1 MQEGGVIM
9 TCVWK
14 PDTKAV
20 YMAKNATKAE
30 FTAPVQSNMKNC
42 HLIAGLSAL
51 AWVRPTFFSD
61 LGEHTTYSYK
71 FYYDGVSVTAGIN
84 SNLFID
90 NASGLWCCATSKMST
105 DSEHEAWPAWV
116 EKAFGKFCLFKIKQL
131 ITLPD
136 FQNAA
141 IEPNYSNLINGSD
154 WGGNCV
160 TVMKYLTGSTN
171 FKISSPGDAP
181 FSFRNVNYTTY
192 YDFIRNGIS
201 DGASIVAPKNGAM
214 TKYPACAWTYLNE
227 TAAKQKNGG
236 VTITYSNTTLVADH
250 CYSLLGVYENSPY
263 KYIVLR
269 NPFGASDPDPQ
280 KVSLGSGTWSYSRK
294 VYEPWGTQKLGTV
307 PTTESRILGNPDG
320 IFALEQSVFR
330 NYFEQFGFIY

>member
-20 YMAKNATKAE
+20 YEINKADY
-30 FTAPVQSNMKNC
+30 TAPVQSIMRNC
-42 HLIAGLSAL
+42 ILIAGLSSL
-51 AWVRPTFFSD
+51 AWVRPTFFLD
-61 LGEHTTYSYK
+61 LGEHSTYSFK
-71 FYYDGVSVTAGIN
+71 FYYNTIPVTAGIN

-90 NASGLWCCATSKMST
+90 NTSGLWCCATSKMST
-105 DSEHEAWPAWV
+105 ANEHEAWPAWV
-116 EKAFGKFCLFKIKQL
+116 EKAYAKFCLYKIKSL
-131 ITLPD
+131 ISLESCGNT
-136 FQNAA
+136 A
-141 IEPNYSNLINGSD
+141 IEPDYSRLPNGSD
-154 WGGNCV
+154 WGGNSV

-171 FKISSPGDAP
+171 FKISSPIDAS
-181 FSFRNVNYTTY
+181 FSFRGVNYNTY
-192 YDFIRNGIS
+192 YDFIRNGIA

-214 TKYPACAWTYLNE
+214 TKYPAGAWTYLNE

-250 CYSLLGVYENSPY
+250 CYSLLGVFENSPY
-263 KYIVLR
+263 KYVVLR

-307 PTTESRILGNPDG
+307 PTTESRILGDPDG